1 MDHLANNSAGAWAKK
16 YFLASRD
23 LMEATLRPYDLGSTQ
38 WYVLW
43 ALVNHGPRLQRDFLA
58 LLEVEK
64 STLSEIVS
72 ALLRK
77 QLIEQQ
83 PDQSDQRQRRLTITE
98 AGRQLWQTLPD
109 PLDLIVRTGFEGVSE
124 ADLATVVRVLQTA
137 TQRLNARKE
146 EMKK

>member
-43 ALVNHGPRLQRDFLA
+43 VLVNHGPRMQRDFLD
-58 LLEVEK
+58 LLQVEK

-77 QLIEQQ
+77 GLIEQK
-83 PDQSDQRQRRLTITE
+83 PASNDQRQRLLTITE
-98 AGRQLWQTLPD
+98 VGQRLWQTLPD
-109 PLDLIVRTGFEGVSE
+109 PLDMIVKTGFEGVSE
-124 ADLATVVRVLQTA
+124 AELATVVRVLQSA
-137 TQRLNARKE
+137 TQRLNQRKE
-146 EMKK
+146 EMKI